1 MLLYRDTMEEIP
13 KIDREYADRITM
25 FIGNTVKNAGC
36 SGVVIG
42 LSGGIDSA
50 VVAELSVNALGAD
63 KVITV
68 FMPSATTPKDDYRC
82 TSEFSASLGTEHRI
96 IDISSSVGTLSSALG
111 LKDDD
116 RLGKGNLSARCRMAV
131 LFDIARRT
139 NRIVLG
145 TSNRSEMMMG
155 YFTKFGDGA
164 CDAMPIAGLYKTQVR
179 ELASLIGI
187 PEEFIT
193 KPPSAGLWEGQTDE
207 DEMGI
212 SYDRLDG
219 ILCRLDGM
227 NDKDISEETGVS
239 VEKVSEIRKRVATVS
254 HKRNPPIRM

>member
-1 MLLYRDTMEEIP
+1 MRLYGETMEGIP
-13 KIDREYADRITM
+13 GIGREDVGRLTA
-25 FIGNTVKNAGC
+25 FIRDTVKNAGC

-50 VVAELSVNALGAD
+50 VVTKLAVDALGAD
-63 KVITV
+63 KVLNI
-68 FMPSATTPKDDYRC
+68 FMPSATTPKDDMKC
-82 TSEFSASLGTEHRI
+82 TSEFSASLGTEYKI
-96 IDISSSVGTLSSALG
+96 VDISSSVAALSSALE

-116 RLGKGNLSARCRMAV
+116 RLGRGNLSARCRMAV
-131 LFDIARRT
+131 LFDTARRT

-164 CDAMPIAGLYKTQVR
+164 CDAVPIVDLYKTQVR

-187 PEEFIT
+187 PEEFIV

-207 DEMGI
+207 GEMGI
-212 SYDRLDG
+212 SYDKLDTVLYRLDSMG
-219 ILCRLDGM
+219 D
-227 NDKDISEETGVS
+227 DDISKETGVS
-239 VEKVSEIRKRVATVS
+239 VEKVAEIRKRVAS
-254 HKRNPPIRM
+254 AAHKRNPAIRP